1 MTKAEAIVWLTEAR
15 EARESAR
22 AAWNYSG
29 DEIKTLE
36 AALDAAKAKNAELRS
51 AYYMAC
57 SEVGGIMDRMETARR
72 PLEAHFKAKHEA
84 ASLSHAEAD
93 LRYRNARINSNL
105 PTKGRT
111 DEDLRAAYQEWQA
124 AEKAWFA
131 TLAVLNAAV
140 DDHNIVMAHIDAT
153 EA

>member
-51 AYYMAC
+51 AYYMAW
-57 SEVGGIMDRMETARR
+57 GAADNA
-72 PLEAHFKAKHEA
+72 KAAFDKTCR
-84 ASLSHAEAD
+84 AE
-93 LRYRNARINSNL
+93 
-105 PTKGRT
+105 
-111 DEDLRAAYQEWQA
+111 RAVA
-124 AEKAWFA
+124 K
-131 TLAVLNAAV
+131 
-140 DDHNIVMAHIDAT
+140 
-153 EA
+153 